1 MKKYILMI
9 CAAVALVCSC
19 DKYADTISDLESRL
33 DAVDA
38 SSATLLT
45 KVQAIQVLAQAKAS
59 ETTIESVKT
68 DANGITVK
76 FSNGSSYI
84 IKDGQNGANGK
95 DGEEFEVDVTEDENS
110 YTFDFGSG
118 DVISISKA
126 FAIQFEEETIEA
138 PAASVVTIKY
148 SIESAG
154 ETTHVFAEGEGC
166 KVLSID
172 EEACEITARAAG
184 KVGAEVFVKVRAIRN
199 EDSKV
204 SEKFVTI
211 VSGPREPIAL
221 DGALSGYYGD
231 SQEPG
236 VDNYFTQ
243 FWKGEVDD
251 DNYFVGDAYSIIIDL
266 WTPIDAANIQVPAGT
281 YEPADTYEPFTFTI
295 GVDQTLRENLEEELW
310 LYSLFYG
317 IQTVE
322 ELAEYLGYSADELDT
337 ASYYA
342 GSELYHQF
350 EDGTY
355 EDYGITGGTVT
366 IELNGTTYNVTMD
379 IEAGGSDWTFTY
391 SGAIEVEDHR
401 PEPWTPDEWD
411 TCEVSRWDDY
421 YSDDTCNWSMS
432 VRKSNSSSNGTIY
445 LELLAPADCDGG
457 IAEGTYTVGDEYA
470 PFTVLA
476 GENYSYWYKSGMVW
490 DEASEGTLTVESLGN
505 KQYHIV
511 GIFKDTYYSED
522 WGFDFTGEVAGD
534 VTKVKHHAEKP
545 SKISLTT
552 EKKIS
557 LSEMR
562 AINARERGQKAEKL
576 PFHLF

>member
-1 MKKYILMI
+1 MI

-19 DKYADTISDLESRL
+19 DKYADTISDLENRL

-45 KVQAIQVLAQAKAS
+45 KVQAIEVLAQAKAN
-59 ETTIESVKT
+59 ETTIESVTT

-95 DGEEFEVDVTEDENS
+95 DGEEFEIDVTEDENS

-118 DVISISKA
+118 DVITISKA
-126 FAIQFEEETIEA
+126 FAIQFEEEKIEA

-154 ETTHVFAEGEGC
+154 ETTHVFAEGDGC

-211 VSGPREPIAL
+211 VSGPRAPIAL
-221 DGALSGYYGD
+221 DGAMSGYYGD

-236 VDNYFTQ
+236 VDNYYTQ
-243 FWKGEVDD
+243 FWKGEIDA
-251 DNYFVGDAYSIIIDL
+251 DNYFVGEAYSLLIDL
-266 WTPIDAANIQVPAGT
+266 WTPIDADNIAVPAGT
-281 YEPADTYEPFTFTI
+281 YEPTDTYEPFTFTI
-295 GVDQTLRENLEEELW
+295 GVDQTLRETLEEELW
-310 LYSLFYG
+310 IYTLFYG
-317 IQTVE
+317 IETVE
-322 ELAEYLGYSADELDT
+322 ELAEMLGYSAEELDT
-337 ASYYA
+337 PSYYA

-350 EDGTY
+350 EDETY

-366 IELNGTTYNVTMD
+366 IELNGATYNVTMN

-401 PEPWTPDEWD
+401 PQPAAWNY
-411 TCEVSRWDDY
+411 CSAKYYGDY
-421 YSDDTCNWSMS
+421 YNADTENWYITI
-432 VRKSNSSSNGTIY
+432 KDTNNSAEGSIT
-445 LELLAPADCDGG
+445 LDLLAPAGDDEG
-457 IAEGTYTVGDEYA
+457 IPSGEYEVNSSEEA
-470 PFTVLA
+470 FTI
-476 GENYSYWYKSGMVW
+476 NSYYSGWSKSS
-490 DEASEGTLTVESLGN
+490 ASLYADSGVVTIESLGD
-505 KQYHIV
+505 KVYRI
-511 GIFKDTYYSED
+511 
-522 WGFDFTGEVAGD
+522 TGEIEDEYDGPWSFEYEGVISGD
-534 VTKVKHHAEKP
+534 IVKGKNKP
-545 SKISLTT
+545 QIILNDRTDKTNLN
-552 EKKIS
+552 EKKS
-557 LSEMR
+557 LSEIRNM
-562 AINARERGQKAEKL
+562 AARKRGQKAEKL